1 MNEQQMNHTKYNWE
15 RLNGYVEYEQWNV
28 QIDQRRR
35 KADADKLSAK
45 GKGKGAKIARCQSIA
60 DAMPEQFMNI
70 AKRANRTEK
79 QREERRA
86 KRAK

>member
-1 MNEQQMNHTKYNWE
+1 MNHTKYNWE